1 MKQYKKILVPVD
13 GSEQSYHAL
22 SQAVEMIK
30 DTNSELVVMTVKD
43 TLRFYGLA
51 GASVGIVETPE
62 LDRIAKQIFLKS
74 SALTKTLDHV
84 TTKEVAGSPKKEII
98 KYAKDNDIDVIVMG
112 STGAGMIDKI
122 MAGSTTNY
130 VVNHAPCNVIVVQ

>member
-13 GSEQSYHAL
+13 GSKQSYDAL
-22 SQAVEMIK
+22 EEAVEIAK
-30 DTNSELVVMTVKD
+30 ESDAELIVMTVKD

-62 LDRIAKQIFLKS
+62 LDRIAKQIFLQS
-74 SALTKTLDHV
+74 SALTKALKHV
-84 TTKEVAGSPKKEII
+84 ITKEVAGSPKKEII